1 MRNNLYINTG
11 GEIKNPEN
19 TKNNSSN
26 LLSIINSRS
35 LTTNESGT
43 AFTSPFNT
51 IAVNTNISRI
61 MAKKPFLKS
70 KSNKKHSSINIF
82 TGFSKYNTIFLP
94 KIRNT
99 SEKTELFNNADQII
113 KERKKHFMGRAL
125 KQTKS
130 SILEKSKEICLNNF
144 LITQLREKRDEINN
158 KQIQIFTQ
166 LNLSEKRFDI
176 DYKNFIDFVEEMNK
190 KEKDEEQKLVHL
202 KNISKNIEANLIEE
216 STINKGIESKIE
228 TIIKQILILHS
239 YASFLHRIFYRPFV
253 LDQLAKINL
262 KGKKFI
268 FLLNILLSLYNES
281 VKNCEENNDIISD
294 VEMLMDKFTYLE
306 EKVVNIIKEKEELE
320 QEIKMLNTNNEI
332 ILAQLYDRKKD
343 SEKEYLKLKKDK
355 KEANNM
361 MIDYL
366 NYDIKNS
373 NNIENYLEYINELG
387 KEIGIDVNKNIKNAN
402 ANEILESTQICEQIL
417 NFLGEKEHLINK
429 NIKNIEDIINN
440 GDENDRELIEN
451 LIYER
456 KKYNKKEKQIFLLK
470 IQKNEEIQKRLKA
483 IEKARKIVI
492 RGRKVFKDIPVFK
505 TKKKIKKII
514 DDGDEDFEYLNY
526 SSDKEH

>member
-1 MRNNLYINTG
+1 
-11 GEIKNPEN
+11 
-19 TKNNSSN
+19 
-26 LLSIINSRS
+26 
-35 LTTNESGT
+35 
-43 AFTSPFNT
+43 
-51 IAVNTNISRI
+51 
-61 MAKKPFLKS
+61 
-70 KSNKKHSSINIF
+70 
-82 TGFSKYNTIFLP
+82 
-94 KIRNT
+94 
-99 SEKTELFNNADQII
+99 
-113 KERKKHFMGRAL
+113 
-125 KQTKS
+125 
-130 SILEKSKEICLNNF
+130 
-144 LITQLREKRDEINN
+144 
-158 KQIQIFTQ
+158 
-166 LNLSEKRFDI
+166 
-176 DYKNFIDFVEEMNK
+176 
-190 KEKDEEQKLVHL
+190 
-202 KNISKNIEANLIEE
+202 
-216 STINKGIESKIE
+216 
-228 TIIKQILILHS
+228 
-239 YASFLHRIFYRPFV
+239 
-253 LDQLAKINL
+253 
-262 KGKKFI
+262 
-268 FLLNILLSLYNES
+268 
-281 VKNCEENNDIISD
+281 
-294 VEMLMDKFTYLE
+294 MLMDKFTYLE

-320 QEIKMLNTNNEI
+320 QEIKMLNTNNEN

-361 MIDYL
+361 MTDYL
-366 NYDIKNS
+366 NYDKKNN

-402 ANEILESTQICEQIL
+402 ANEILESTQICEEIL

>member
-1 MRNNLYINTG
+1 
-11 GEIKNPEN
+11 
-19 TKNNSSN
+19 
-26 LLSIINSRS
+26 
-35 LTTNESGT
+35 
-43 AFTSPFNT
+43 
-51 IAVNTNISRI
+51 
-61 MAKKPFLKS
+61 
-70 KSNKKHSSINIF
+70 
-82 TGFSKYNTIFLP
+82 
-94 KIRNT
+94 
-99 SEKTELFNNADQII
+99 
-113 KERKKHFMGRAL
+113 
-125 KQTKS
+125 
-130 SILEKSKEICLNNF
+130 
-144 LITQLREKRDEINN
+144 
-158 KQIQIFTQ
+158 
-166 LNLSEKRFDI
+166 
-176 DYKNFIDFVEEMNK
+176 
-190 KEKDEEQKLVHL
+190 
-202 KNISKNIEANLIEE
+202 
-216 STINKGIESKIE
+216 
-228 TIIKQILILHS
+228 
-239 YASFLHRIFYRPFV
+239 
-253 LDQLAKINL
+253 
-262 KGKKFI
+262 
-268 FLLNILLSLYNES
+268 
-281 VKNCEENNDIISD
+281 
-294 VEMLMDKFTYLE
+294 MDKFTYLE

-320 QEIKMLNTNNEI
+320 QEIKMINTNNEI

-361 MIDYL
+361 MTDYL
-366 NYDIKNS
+366 NYDKKNN

-440 GDENDRELIEN
+440 GDENDKELIEN

>member
-1 MRNNLYINTG
+1 
-11 GEIKNPEN
+11 
-19 TKNNSSN
+19 
-26 LLSIINSRS
+26 
-35 LTTNESGT
+35 
-43 AFTSPFNT
+43 
-51 IAVNTNISRI
+51 
-61 MAKKPFLKS
+61 
-70 KSNKKHSSINIF
+70 
-82 TGFSKYNTIFLP
+82 
-94 KIRNT
+94 
-99 SEKTELFNNADQII
+99 
-113 KERKKHFMGRAL
+113 
-125 KQTKS
+125 
-130 SILEKSKEICLNNF
+130 
-144 LITQLREKRDEINN
+144 
-158 KQIQIFTQ
+158 
-166 LNLSEKRFDI
+166 
-176 DYKNFIDFVEEMNK
+176 
-190 KEKDEEQKLVHL
+190 
-202 KNISKNIEANLIEE
+202 
-216 STINKGIESKIE
+216 
-228 TIIKQILILHS
+228 
-239 YASFLHRIFYRPFV
+239 
-253 LDQLAKINL
+253 
-262 KGKKFI
+262 
-268 FLLNILLSLYNES
+268 
-281 VKNCEENNDIISD
+281 
-294 VEMLMDKFTYLE
+294 MLMDKFTYLE

-366 NYDIKNS
+366 NYDKKNS

-440 GDENDRELIEN
+440 GNENDRELIEN